1 MTSALLLSA
10 CSHSNDSNDK
20 NENNTKQTSQ
30 TNKSDDNQQKH
41 KKVIKDGR
49 TYVDGILIVN
59 KDIGLPSNY
68 NPGEDPKAQQALQ
81 QLFSAAQKEGINL
94 YKISGY
100 RSYPTQVQLYHR
112 YAARDGKSCR

>member
-10 CSHSNDSNDK
+10 CSHSNDNNGK
-20 NENNTKQTSQ
+20 NENNTKQTSK

-41 KKVIKDGR
+41 TKVIKEGR
-49 TYVDGILIVN
+49 TYIDGILIVN

-81 QLFSAAQKEGINL
+81 QLFSAAQKMVL
-94 YKISGY
+94 TYTK
-100 RSYPTQVQLYHR
+100 
-112 YAARDGKSCR
+112 